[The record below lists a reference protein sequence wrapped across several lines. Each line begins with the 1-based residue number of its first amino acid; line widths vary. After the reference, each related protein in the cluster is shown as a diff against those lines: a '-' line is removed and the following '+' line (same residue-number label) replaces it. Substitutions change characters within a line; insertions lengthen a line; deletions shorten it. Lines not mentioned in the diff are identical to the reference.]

1 MQISSFSANTVE
13 PLDSSRVLCIRST
26 SAAESW
32 PASKRP
38 CTKLASEAL
47 LNVARYV
54 PVEGSTRSNTVSGSP
69 LMSIPRPR
77 GKRDRS
83 SRADA
88 QGVQWQSDGW
98 PAVLSC
104 EQQEQADGEGD
115 GGESCDAWEV
125 VVKGSFAISFSS
137 RKVLDMMLG
146 VRVPDAMS
154 VQGGAIGNS
163 GYQVSSAQSV
173 CYYTVYAPI
182 RRQADGD
189 RNSAP
194 PFIPS
199 TPLDDP

>member
-1 MQISSFSANTVE
+1 MQISSFSANNVE
-13 PLDSSRVLCIRST
+13 PLDSSLVLCIRST
-26 SAAESW
+26 SALESW

-98 PAVLSC
+98 PAASSC

-115 GGESCDAWEV
+115 GGEWCDAWEV
-125 VVKGSFAISFSS
+125 VVKGSLAKSVSG
-137 RKVLDMMLG
+137 RGVLDMMLG
-146 VRVPDAMS
+146 IRVSVAIS
-154 VQGGAIGNS
+154 VQGGAIGNK
-163 GYQVSSAQSV
+163 QKNQSLEPDLSDL
-173 CYYTVYAPI
+173 CTHTVNRLTATGIHTSFHPI
-182 RRQADGD
+182 Y
-189 RNSAP
+189 
-194 PFIPS
+194 PS
-199 TPLDDP
+199 